1 MENSMVFSTVGAL
14 EVLLALPEPKKD
26 LMGSYKWSI
35 PETPGVKVTSRG
47 TFPNPQPTAQFE
59 TIHVYNVELTTMH
72 AVQPFTQVQGGV
84 HPPHALLFG
93 KVGMISHPVSRTVAV
108 SCSLP
113 ANSEIPMMIAVVN
126 QAGSTGYHW
135 ESHGTGPGLKV
146 SSHTYPNTSQLVG
159 APATEIFFVRAT
171 EPGTFHVQI
180 EQFAPSSKVPVSS
193 FVLAYTAY

>member
-1 MENSMVFSTVGAL
+1 VDEIADDTKEDDKMESSMVFSTVGAL

-59 TIHVYNVELTTMH
+59 TIHVYNVELTTMQ

-93 KVGMISHPVSRTVAV
+93 KVGMISHPVSRTVTV

-135 ESHGTGPGLKV
+135 ESHGTGPG
-146 SSHTYPNTSQLVG
+146 
-159 APATEIFFVRAT
+159 
-171 EPGTFHVQI
+171 TFHVQI